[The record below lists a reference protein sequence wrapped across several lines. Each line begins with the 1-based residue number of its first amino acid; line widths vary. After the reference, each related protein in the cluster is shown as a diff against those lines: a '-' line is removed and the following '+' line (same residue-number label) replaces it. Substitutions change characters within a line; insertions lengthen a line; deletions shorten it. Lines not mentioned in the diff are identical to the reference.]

1 MSADTN
7 QKPPFDLK
15 AVQTSMAFTSPPPA
29 LLPTLRAIWD
39 EAVDQLKRAEEKPR
53 TRLKKIWGK
62 TPPPVGDFSALERA
76 AFAMRLGLLD
86 SSPED
91 LIAYAYF
98 NALKIIHRI
107 DEAFHDLHP
116 LTAPLGCEKHDEAFM
131 KRLLARDNFK
141 EEAFLDHVV
150 TPFFA
155 LQLNAAF
162 LRTHLDV
169 PQGVPLSPAV
179 LHDRA
184 SKGGQGANRGKEAV
198 QEAIIQCLESASA
211 GNMHN
216 SSAALGQACS
226 AVIETTLNQ
235 HRTELNRRSKEG
247 EKVPSNY
254 AFNLTAAGVIRNL
267 PKWARENPQFRERLA
282 KLCKLKA

>member
-62 TPPPVGDFSALERA
+62 TPPPVGEFSALERA
-76 AFAMRLGLLD
+76 AFAKHLGLLD
-86 SSPED
+86 SLPKD

-98 NALKIIHRI
+98 NTLKIIHGI
-107 DEAFHDLHP
+107 NDAFYDIHP
-116 LTAPLGCEKHDEAFM
+116 LTTPLGDEKADEALM
-131 KRLLARDNFK
+131 KRLCARDNLK
-141 EEAFLDHVV
+141 EEAFLNHVV

-169 PQGVPLSPAV
+169 PKGVSLSPAV

-184 SKGGQGANRGKEAV
+184 SKGGQGAKRGMEAV
-198 QEAIIQCLESASA
+198 QEVVIQCLEAASNGQIDKSPTA
-211 GNMHN
+211 LGHANVARIK
-216 SSAALGQACS
+216 AAL
-226 AVIETTLNQ
+226 EQ
-235 HRTELNRRSKEG
+235 HMSDLRRRQQRG
-247 EKVPSNY
+247 EDVSMNY
-254 AFNLTAAGVIRNL
+254 ALSISAEGVVQKLSR
-267 PKWARENPQFRERLA
+267 WAKENTQFRERLA

>member
-1 MSADTN
+1 MSTDTDPT
-7 QKPPFDLK
+7 PPFDLK
-15 AVQTSMAFTSPPPA
+15 TVQAAMALTSPPPV
-29 LLPTLRAIWD
+29 LLSTLGAIWD

-62 TPPPVGDFSALERA
+62 TTPPVGDFSALERA

-107 DEAFHDLHP
+107 NEAFHDLHP

-131 KRLLARDNFK
+131 KRLLARDNLK

-155 LQLNAAF
+155 LQLKAAF

-198 QEAIIQCLESASA
+198 QEA
-211 GNMHN
+211 
-216 SSAALGQACS
+216 
-226 AVIETTLNQ
+226 
-235 HRTELNRRSKEG
+235 
-247 EKVPSNY
+247 
-254 AFNLTAAGVIRNL
+254 
-267 PKWARENPQFRERLA
+267 
-282 KLCKLKA
+282 